1 MSQATREIELADP
14 ITYMRLHNEAVLTRD
29 PLGELPY
36 TDEKIDN
43 TIEGTN
49 PYAYPQSDWRD
60 MLLKDYTMNQR
71 LNMNVSGGG
80 KVARYFVAGSFNQ
93 DNGILEVDNRNNRSE
108 EHTSELQSLMRI
120 SYAVFCL

>member
-49 PYAYPQSDWRD
+49 PYAYPQTDWRD

-71 LNMNVSGGG
+71 LNMNV
-80 KVARYFVAGSFNQ
+80 
-93 DNGILEVDNRNNRSE
+93 RSE
-108 EHTSELQSLMRI
+108 EHTSELQSLMRN
-120 SYAVFCL
+120 SYAVFCLKK

>member
-1 MSQATREIELADP
+1 
-14 ITYMRLHNEAVLTRD
+14 
-29 PLGELPY
+29 
-36 TDEKIDN
+36 
-43 TIEGTN
+43 
-49 PYAYPQSDWRD
+49 

-93 DNGILEVDNRNNRSE
+93 DNGILEVDNRNNFNNNINLKTYSLRSNVNVNLTKSTEMVVRLSGLFDDYTGPRSE

-120 SYAVFCL
+120 SYAVFCLK